1 MKIFD
6 DHLRTISDDF
16 QRSRLNSIFTM
27 IEETFPHLEGRIAWN
42 QPMYTDHGTF
52 IIAFS
57 TVKNHISVGQEK
69 AEIDAFAERIEHA
82 GYTHGKKVWR
92 IGNSQEVN
100 YDLLKQIISY
110 TIDQKRDC
118 MTFWRQ

>member
-1 MKIFD
+1 MRIFE
-6 DHLRTISDDF
+6 DHLRAISDDL

-27 IEETFPHLEGRIAWN
+27 IEETFPHLEGKIAWN
-42 QPMYTDHGTF
+42 QPMYTNHGTF

-57 TVKNHISVGQEK
+57 TSKNHISVGQEK
-69 AEIDAFAERIEHA
+69 AEIDEFSARIRHA
-82 GYTHGKKVWR
+82 GYSHGKMLWR
-92 IGNSQEVN
+92 IGNNQEVD

-118 MTFWRQ
+118 TTFWRH